1 MANEERAEK
10 MREMA
15 ETLDEAFPEDG
26 WCLVVFDVGAEGT
39 TSIISNVSPDDSC
52 EELEGLVESMKE
64 NGHGR
69 KH

>member
-1 MANEERAEK
+1 MNESRSEK

-15 ETLDEAFPEDG
+15 EALDEAFPDEG
-26 WCLVVFDVGAEGT
+26 WTLVVFDMGENGT
-39 TSIISNVSPDDSC
+39 TSIIANVAPDDAC

-64 NGHGR
+64 QGHGR